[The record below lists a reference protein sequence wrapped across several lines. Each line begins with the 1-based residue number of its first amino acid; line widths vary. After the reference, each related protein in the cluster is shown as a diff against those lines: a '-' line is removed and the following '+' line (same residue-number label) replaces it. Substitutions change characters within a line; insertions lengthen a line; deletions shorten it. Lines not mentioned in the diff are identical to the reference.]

1 MHASSRL
8 GDDMAPASSF
18 SFPKTRRLSRTSE
31 YERVK
36 HDGVTRRGEFLMLNV
51 APMENSGLWRVG
63 FVTSRRV
70 GGAVVRNRVRR
81 RLREVVRQNQHGLR
95 GGGCMVLVARR
106 DAANASYQQLE
117 HEWLR
122 LARRASI
129 LL

>member
-1 MHASSRL
+1 MF
-8 GDDMAPASSF
+8 P
-18 SFPKTRRLSRTSE
+18 FPKTRRLTRTSDFD
-31 YERVK
+31 RVK
-36 HDGVTRRGEFLMLNV
+36 EAGHAERGRFIVLATLAV
-51 APMENSGLWRVG
+51 QNSGASRAG
-63 FVTSRRV
+63 FITSGRL

-81 RLREVVRQNQHGLR
+81 RLREIVRQNQHALR
-95 GGGCMVLVARR
+95 GEFWMVLVARR